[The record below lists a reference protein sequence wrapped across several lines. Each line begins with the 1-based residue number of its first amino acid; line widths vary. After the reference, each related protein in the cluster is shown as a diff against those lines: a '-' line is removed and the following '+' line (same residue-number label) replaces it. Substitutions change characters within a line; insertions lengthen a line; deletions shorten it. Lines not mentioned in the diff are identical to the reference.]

1 LFPVQSL
8 PLVGGDHPVPCRA
21 HLPQPLARDVR
32 PTGDP
37 QPRYSRCARSLVLE
51 WPRIQC
57 GRRVHGAE
65 AVAEL
70 ERVARTSNCLGPDIT
85 YIHCTAISDKAW
97 KIILDSGGT
106 VSLRPPRTQI
116 RVADGSPPVQKCLDL
131 GIDPSIS
138 IDLEAC
144 LASDMFSQ
152 ISALLTIQRMVVFR
166 RRAAGDEAA
175 PALLTDRQVL
185 HFATIAGATANGLGA
200 ISGSISPGKQADII
214 GVRTDD
220 PNVFPLN
227 NVIGTLVQGAD
238 SRNIEF
244 VMIGV
249 RPLKWQR
256 TVLGYDVEHAHVMA
270 QQSRVRLL
278 AAAGVEVDLMA

>member
-1 LFPVQSL
+1 VE
-8 PLVGGDHPVPCRA
+8 DHPRLRRNGVPA
-21 HLPQPLARDVR
+21 
-32 PTGDP
+32 PT
-37 QPRYSRCARSLVLE
+37 
-51 WPRIQC
+51 
-57 GRRVHGAE
+57 
-65 AVAEL
+65 
-70 ERVARTSNCLGPDIT
+70 
-85 YIHCTAISDKAW
+85 SDA
-97 KIILDSGGT
+97 
-106 VSLRPPRTQI
+106 QI

-152 ISALLTIQRMVVFR
+152 MRALLTIQRIVVFR